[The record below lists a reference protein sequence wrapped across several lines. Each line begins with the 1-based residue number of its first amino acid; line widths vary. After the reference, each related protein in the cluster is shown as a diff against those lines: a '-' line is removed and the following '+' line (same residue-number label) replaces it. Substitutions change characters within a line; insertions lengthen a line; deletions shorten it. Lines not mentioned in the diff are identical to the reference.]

1 MPSLEDRQV
10 CSNRRMEVVAGAV
23 QETSRCCT
31 EGRGLVGNVGDR
43 WMVGLDDLGNLF
55 QPW

>member
-10 CSNRRMEVVAGAV
+10 CSNRRMEVVAGAI

-43 WMVGLDDLGNLF
+43 WTVGLVDNRGPF